1 MTDQCPFC
9 QLISQP
15 EQLNIV
21 GETENFYAWLE
32 YPQPRAKGHANVVP
46 KEHVDN
52 VMELPFSQFQEAMK
66 LTREVMEK
74 AMEGLEADGLSVT
87 MNVKEA
93 GGQMLPHAYIQVF
106 PRFQEE
112 ENAGTPTGAIF
123 PHREEL
129 QSEEAY
135 QKVMQGYES
144 VDVDLG
150 SEPIEPH
157 PDSQRH
163 KEEDSSRK
171 EESSS
176 REEEKA
182 SKEDSGSSE
191 NKSSSESSSEND
203 SSSSDN
209 SSGSES
215 DSGYDGYQ
223 RDDEESKTERS
234 YRKRG
239 KSTRWT

>member
-15 EQLNIV
+15 EQLNII

-46 KEHVDN
+46 KEHVEN
-52 VMELPFSQFQEAMK
+52 VMELPFSEFQEAMK

-74 AMEGLEADGLSVT
+74 AMEGLGADGLSVT

-150 SEPIEPH
+150 SESIEPH

-163 KEEDSSRK
+163 KEDERQRDKDNS
-171 EESSS
+171 
-176 REEEKA
+176 EK
-182 SKEDSGSSE
+182 
-191 NKSSSESSSEND
+191 END
-203 SSSSDN
+203 SEGSKDESSSDN
-209 SSGSES
+209 NDSEDGSN
-215 DSGYDGYQ
+215 SGYQGYQ
-223 RDDEESKTERS
+223 RDEEESHAEKS

-239 KSTRWT
+239 ESTRWT

>member
-15 EQLNIV
+15 EQLNII

-32 YPQPRAKGHANVVP
+32 YPQPRAKGHANIVP
-46 KEHVDN
+46 KEHVEN
-52 VMELPFSQFQEAMK
+52 VMELSFSQYQEAMK
-66 LTREVMEK
+66 LVREVMEK
-74 AMEGLEADGLSVT
+74 AVEGLGADGLSIT

-106 PRFQEE
+106 PRFQEDE
-112 ENAGTPTGAIF
+112 SAGTPTGAIF
-123 PHREEL
+123 QHREDL

-135 QKVMQGYES
+135 QKVMKGYES

-150 SEPIEPH
+150 SEAIEPH

-163 KEEDSSRK
+163 KEDNR
-171 EESSS
+171 ESES
-176 REEEKA
+176 EEEEDKTSEKESNS
-182 SKEDSGSSE
+182 SKSDSTS
-191 NKSSSESSSEND
+191 KSSSED
-203 SSSSDN
+203 S
-209 SSGSES
+209 S
-215 DSGYDGYQ
+215 DSGYKGYQ
-223 RDDEESKTERS
+223 KDDEESKTERS

-239 KSTRWT
+239 ESTRWT

>member
-15 EQLNIV
+15 EQLNII

-46 KEHVDN
+46 KEHVEN
-52 VMELPFSQFQEAMK
+52 VMELPFSQYQEAMK
-66 LTREVMEK
+66 LVREVMEK
-74 AMEGLEADGLSVT
+74 AVEGLGADGLSIT

-106 PRFQEE
+106 PRFQED

-123 PHREEL
+123 PHREDL

-135 QKVMQGYES
+135 QKVMKGYES
-144 VDVDLG
+144 VNVDLG
-150 SEPIEPH
+150 SEAIEPH

-163 KEEDSSRK
+163 KEDKRESESEEEEDKTSEK
-171 EESSS
+171 ESSS
-176 REEEKA
+176 
-182 SKEDSGSSE
+182 SKSDSSS
-191 NKSSSESSSEND
+191 KSSSED
-203 SSSSDN
+203 S
-209 SSGSES
+209 S
-215 DSGYDGYQ
+215 DSGYKGYQ
-223 RDDEESKTERS
+223 RDNKESKTERS

-239 KSTRWT
+239 ESTRWT

>member
-15 EQLNIV
+15 EQLNII

-32 YPQPRAKGHANVVP
+32 YPQPRAKGHANIVP
-46 KEHVDN
+46 KEHVED
-52 VMELPFSQFQEAMK
+52 VMELSFSQFQEGIK

-74 AMEGLEADGLSVT
+74 AMEGLGADGLSVT

-106 PRFQEE
+106 PRFQDE

-129 QSEEAY
+129 QTEEAY

-144 VDVDLG
+144 VDIDLG
-150 SEPIEPH
+150 SEAFEPH

-163 KEEDSSRK
+163 KEENNRSRK
-171 EESSS
+171 DEASNNESESS
-176 REEEKA
+176 E
-182 SKEDSGSSE
+182 SE
-191 NKSSSESSSEND
+191 SSSESSSED
-203 SSSSDN
+203 SSSE
-209 SSGSES
+209 GES
-215 DSGYDGYQ
+215 DSGYEGYK

-239 KSTRWT
+239 ESTRWT